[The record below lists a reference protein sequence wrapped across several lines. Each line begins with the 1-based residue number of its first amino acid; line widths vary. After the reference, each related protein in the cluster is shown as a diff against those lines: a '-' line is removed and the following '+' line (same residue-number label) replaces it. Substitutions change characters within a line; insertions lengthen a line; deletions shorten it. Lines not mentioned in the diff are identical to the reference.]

1 MAEEPLLPLDEQP
14 CTTGKPLP
22 PTRISPHCTCSGRP
36 SILERRTRSRRVVPL
51 LARDWQLGD
60 WLLRPARWWVPS
72 FVEGH
77 WLQLLL
83 VCLIHLVDLTHRIIC
98 VFVLLVFVARVVA
111 CAWTVRLQMS
121 SCSIELSTN
130 RLTTQLNLCAL
141 LNLWHLI
148 HLLHA
153 YRSTMSTVVRA
164 PSLHSTCF
172 LLGCWQTAD
181 CWAVL
186 MSTIV

>member
-1 MAEEPLLPLDEQP
+1 MSSHAPLVSPCRQRASAHTARVQVVLQYLNGAPDLDGSYPYLREI
-14 CTTGKPLP
+14 G
-22 PTRISPHCTCSGRP
+22 S
-36 SILERRTRSRRVVPL
+36 LETDCFVL
-51 LARDWQLGD
+51 HADGF
-60 WLLRPARWWVPS
+60 PAS
-72 FVEGH
+72 SKKAH

-148 HLLHA
+148 NLLHA

-181 CWAVL
+181 C
-186 MSTIV
+186 